1 MTLDKTNTGSGHS
14 EPRPSVKQAERI
26 ATVRLDGIVERA
38 GIEACDYALM
48 TAGDSITGA
57 VIDLSLAT
65 HIDYRAAVILVAR
78 RRVLKARGGELAVAA
93 ARSDVRHIL
102 RAVAGM
108 EIPIF
113 PSVAEATNYVRGE
126 PMAEYATA
134 AVGRARSKPRTPKAP
149 GGR

>member
-1 MTLDKTNTGSGHS
+1 MTLDKTTTRAAHG
-14 EPRPSVKQAERI
+14 EMRPSVKQNERI

-48 TAGDSITGA
+48 TAGDSISGA

-78 RRVLKARGGELAVAA
+78 RRVLKAKGGELAVAA
-93 ARSDVRHIL
+93 ARSDVRNIL

-113 PSVAEATNYVRGE
+113 ASTDEATKYVRGE
-126 PMAEYATA
+126 PVAEYATA
-134 AVGRARSKPRTPKAP
+134 AVGQSRAKPRPSKGP